1 MGVRNRS
8 KETLDRLAAKTLDAR
23 FFHEIEHGLNC
34 SPFEGESVLQV
45 VKEVLFPF
53 LDGERALA
61 PPGKVTL
68 IAIATGA
75 SQPMPE
81 APVEEPETEP
91 SPAPAA
97 PPPEP
102 KPDLDPFNPDWPE
115 QRPEPRPKA

>member
-1 MGVRNRS
+1 MNSRIVTARS
-8 KETLDRLAAKTLDAR
+8 LPTERVGAGQASGAAWR
-23 FFHEIEHGLNC
+23 
-34 SPFEGESVLQV
+34 
-45 VKEVLFPF
+45 
-53 LDGERALA
+53 
-61 PPGKVTL
+61 
-68 IAIATGA
+68 IAAGA